1 MAEDGLLPKAPIYKM
16 VRDALQKRELS
27 MRVSA
32 DFISKIVEAAT
43 EFTRIVSTQAN
54 EISQENQKT
63 TIAPEHV
70 LSALEILEFSKFL
83 DQVKEA
89 CDEKKEQDAEF
100 RKQKKERKKGSNLSQ
115 EELIARQQ
123 KALQEAYQR
132 QFLHAEALTR
142 QPEGAGT
149 PAASAQPTEPTKPAG
164 EGPQIGGA
172 ASLAKETTRAVEE
185 DDYDDDG
192 DE

>member
-1 MAEDGLLPKAPIYKM
+1 M